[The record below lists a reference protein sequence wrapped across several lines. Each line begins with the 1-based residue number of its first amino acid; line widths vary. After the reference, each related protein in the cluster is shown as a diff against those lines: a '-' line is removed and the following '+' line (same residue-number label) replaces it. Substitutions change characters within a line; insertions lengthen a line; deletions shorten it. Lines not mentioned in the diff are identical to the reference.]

1 MNRSSKVHRITLTA
15 ILMAVILLM
24 SFTPLGYLRVGIVSI
39 TFLAIPVVIG
49 AILLGPLYGGL
60 LGAVFGLTS
69 FAQCFMG
76 DVLGGILVAENVF
89 FAFVVCVVSRTL
101 AGLLCGLIFKAFKGS
116 HKVGPVLVANL
127 AASLLNT
134 LLFLGFLAL
143 LYFNLSFT
151 PEQVEA
157 LGGLGS
163 ALTVVI
169 VTATSINA
177 PIELALC
184 GVVGTA
190 VSKAVLK
197 INSTRIA

>member
-1 MNRSSKVHRITLTA
+1 MERKKIVFLAEVA
-15 ILMAVILLM
+15 ILAALILLM
-24 SFTPLGYLRVGIVSI
+24 SFTPLGYLRLPGLSVS
-39 TFLAIPVVIG
+39 LLMIPVANGAVVVGPAAG
-49 AILLGPLYGGL
+49 AILGCL
-60 LGAVFGLTS
+60 FGLTS

-76 DVLGGILVAENVF
+76 DVLGGILVAETVF

-101 AGLLCGLIFKAFKGS
+101 AGLVCGLIFRAFKGS

>member
-1 MNRSSKVHRITLTA
+1 MDRKKIVFLAEIA
-15 ILMAVILLM
+15 ILAALVLLL
-24 SFTPLGYLRVGIVSI
+24 SFTPLGYLRIGPLS
-39 TFLAIPVVIG
+39 LSLLMIPVAIGAVVMGPLAG
-49 AILLGPLYGGL
+49 AILGCL
-60 LGAVFGLTS
+60 FGLTS

-76 DVLGGILVAENVF
+76 DFLGGILVAANPF

-101 AGLLCGLIFKAFKGS
+101 AGLVCGLIFKAFKGS

-197 INSTRIA
+197 INSARIA

>member
-1 MNRSSKVHRITLTA
+1 MERKKIVFLAEVA
-15 ILMAVILLM
+15 ILAALILLM
-24 SFTPLGYLRVGIVSI
+24 SFTPLGYLRLPGLSVS
-39 TFLAIPVVIG
+39 LLMIPVAIGAVVVGPAAG
-49 AILLGPLYGGL
+49 AILGCL
-60 LGAVFGLTS
+60 FGLTS

-197 INSTRIA
+197 INSSRLA

>member
-1 MNRSSKVHRITLTA
+1 MDRKKIVFLAEIA
-15 ILMAVILLM
+15 ILAALVLLL
-24 SFTPLGYLRVGIVSI
+24 SFTPLGYLRIGPLS
-39 TFLAIPVVIG
+39 LSLLMIPVAIGAVVMGPLAG
-49 AILLGPLYGGL
+49 AILGCL
-60 LGAVFGLTS
+60 FGLTS

-76 DVLGGILVAENVF
+76 DFLGGILVAANPF

-101 AGLLCGLIFKAFKGS
+101 AGLVCGLIFRAFKGS

>member
-1 MNRSSKVHRITLTA
+1 MERKKIVFLAEVA
-15 ILMAVILLM
+15 ILAALILLM
-24 SFTPLGYLRVGIVSI
+24 SFTPLGYLRLPGLSVS
-39 TFLAIPVVIG
+39 LLMIPVAIGAVVVGPAAG
-49 AILLGPLYGGL
+49 AILGCL
-60 LGAVFGLTS
+60 FGLTS

-76 DVLGGILVAENVF
+76 DVLGGILVAGNVF

-101 AGLLCGLIFKAFKGS
+101 AGLVCGLIFRAFKGS

-197 INSTRIA
+197 INSARIA

>member
-1 MNRSSKVHRITLTA
+1 MERKKIVFLAEVA
-15 ILMAVILLM
+15 ILAALILLM
-24 SFTPLGYLRVGIVSI
+24 SFTPLGYLRLPGLSVS
-39 TFLAIPVVIG
+39 LLMIPVAIGAVVVGPAAG
-49 AILLGPLYGGL
+49 AILGCL
-60 LGAVFGLTS
+60 FGLTS

-89 FAFVVCVVSRTL
+89 FDFVVCVVSRTL
-101 AGLLCGLIFKAFKGS
+101 AGLVCGLIFRAFKGS

-197 INSTRIA
+197 INSSRLA

>member
-1 MNRSSKVHRITLTA
+1 MDRKKIVFLAEIA
-15 ILMAVILLM
+15 ILAALVLLL
-24 SFTPLGYLRVGIVSI
+24 SFTPLGYLRIGPLS
-39 TFLAIPVVIG
+39 LSLLMIPVAIGAVVMGPLAG
-49 AILLGPLYGGL
+49 AILGCL
-60 LGAVFGLTS
+60 FGLTS

-76 DVLGGILVAENVF
+76 DFLGGILVAANPF

-101 AGLLCGLIFKAFKGS
+101 AGLVCGLIFRAFKGS

-127 AASLLNT
+127 SASLLNT

>member
-1 MNRSSKVHRITLTA
+1 MERKKIVFLAEVA
-15 ILMAVILLM
+15 ILAALILLM
-24 SFTPLGYLRVGIVSI
+24 SFTPLGYLRLPGLSVS
-39 TFLAIPVVIG
+39 LLMIPVAIGAVVVGPAAG
-49 AILLGPLYGGL
+49 AILGCL
-60 LGAVFGLTS
+60 FGLTS

-89 FAFVVCVVSRTL
+89 FTFVVCVVSRTL

-197 INSTRIA
+197 INSSRLA